1 MRRPYGC
8 IYLSELPLA
17 LDIVRATHAS
27 PLRLYISIRITLGLG
42 HCTGDACVAP
52 TAVYIYPNC
61 PWPWTLYGRRMR
73 RPYGCI
79 YLSELPLALDIVRA
93 THASPLRLYISI
105 RIALGL
111 GRCTGDACVAPTAV
125 YIYPNCPW
133 PWTLYGRR
141 MRRPYGCIYLSELP
155 LALDIVRATHASP
168 LRLYISIRIAFG
180 LGHCTG
186 DACVAPTAV
195 YIYPNCPWPW
205 TLYGRRMRRPYGFI
219 YLSELPLALDIVGAT
234 HASPLRLYISIRIA
248 LSLDIVRA
256 THASPLRLYIS
267 IRIALGLG
275 HCRGDACVAP
285 TAVYIYPNCPEPG
298 HCTGDACVAPTAVY
312 IYPNCPWPWT
322 L

>member
-1 MRRPYGC
+1 MRRPYGCIYLSELPLALDIVRATHASPVRLYISIRIALGLGHCAGDACVAPTAVYIYPNCPWPWTLCGRRMRRPYGC

-27 PLRLYISIRITLGLG
+27 PLRLYISIRIALGLG
-42 HCTGDACVAP
+42 HCAGDACVAP

-111 GRCTGDACVAPTAV
+111 DIVRATHASPLRLYISIRIALGLGHCTGDACVAPTAV

-155 LALDIVRATHASP
+155 LA
-168 LRLYISIRIAFG
+168 
-180 LGHCTG
+180 
-186 DACVAPTAV
+186 
-195 YIYPNCPWPW
+195 W
-205 TLYGRRMRRPYGFI
+205 TLYGRRMRRPYGCI
-219 YLSELPLALDIVGAT
+219 YLSELPLA
-234 HASPLRLYISIRIA
+234 
-248 LSLDIVRA
+248 LDIVRA

-275 HCRGDACVAP
+275 HC
-285 TAVYIYPNCPEPG
+285 
-298 HCTGDACVAPTAVY
+298 TGDACVAPTAVACSA
-312 IYPNCPWPWT
+312 PLPASP
-322 L
+322 LH

>member
-27 PLRLYISIRITLGLG
+27 PLRLYISIRFALSLDIVRATHASPLRLYISIRIALGLG

-105 RIALGL
+105 RFAL
-111 GRCTGDACVAPTAV
+111 
-125 YIYPNCPW
+125 
-133 PWTLYGRR
+133 
-141 MRRPYGCIYLSELP
+141 S
-155 LALDIVRATHASP
+155 
-168 LRLYISIRIAFG
+168 
-180 LGHCTG
+180 
-186 DACVAPTAV
+186 
-195 YIYPNCPWPW
+195 
-205 TLYGRRMRRPYGFI
+205 
-219 YLSELPLALDIVGAT
+219 LDIVGAT
-234 HASPLRLYISIRIA
+234 HASPLRLYISIRFA

-275 HCRGDACVAP
+275 HC
-285 TAVYIYPNCPEPG
+285 
-298 HCTGDACVAPTAVY
+298 TGDACVAPTAVC

-322 L
+322 LYGRRMRRPYGCIYLSDLPLALDIVRATHASPLRLLHAARRSRHRLYIDNVSGLQLICYHFRRFQQARG